1 MSLYTNIY
9 VNETQSYK
17 LSKKEKNIEIGPIHR
32 TLKHFKKHV
41 INIKFILYPTVI
53 LTTTPAS
60 TPNYHSAQ

>member
-17 LSKKEKNIEIGPIHR
+17 LSKKEKNIKIGPIHR

-41 INIKFILYPTVI
+41 INVEFILYPTFI
-53 LTTTPAS
+53 LTTPRQS
-60 TPNYHSAQ
+60 TPNCHSVQ